1 MEETSI
7 KQLVMQMFDDYKKET
22 DKRFDKHELR
32 MDKQDIR
39 ADKQD
44 ERIDGID
51 RVQTIQGE
59 QIKGIEKS
67 LDAIHDD
74 TRWLRRTFTGGAITA
89 LIGGLASLVFFA
101 IKLGGG

>member
-1 MEETSI
+1 MEDLRR
-7 KQLVMQMFDDYKKET
+7 LVIELMDDYKKDT

-32 MDKQDIR
+32 MDKQDNR
-39 ADKQD
+39 MDGMDK
-44 ERIDGID
+44 
-51 RVQTIQGE
+51 VQTIQGE
-59 QIKGIEKS
+59 QIKGIVKDIKGIEKS

-101 IKLGGG
+101 IKLVGG